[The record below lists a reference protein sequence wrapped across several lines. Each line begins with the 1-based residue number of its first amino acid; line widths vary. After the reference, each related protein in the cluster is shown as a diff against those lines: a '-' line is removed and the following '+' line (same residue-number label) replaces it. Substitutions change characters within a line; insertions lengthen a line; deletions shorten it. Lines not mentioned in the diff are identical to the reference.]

1 MKKKLWIMGLFVIV
15 TLLLGAVAVET
26 VNKLYIEPRTVS
38 SWGELVDCYLA
49 ARTTLPP
56 LPFAYDDA
64 FTKMETGDWSFLA
77 EHWQYKQTDGTYYVA
92 KDSKMAKLKLP
103 MHICIYEDL
112 QRGEIVVLSSVDEEK
127 YQGEALFK
135 APEFM
140 PYEKDFPLD
149 RYAYDELAPRRI
161 IWEITLKP
169 EADAWND
176 LVSKESALTASSLSL
191 DGGMMAM
198 MSVPEANTNDLWL
211 CLETHTNGINLNVFA
226 PEGFTNRVEIY
237 SCPDLVSNVWNIAEQ
252 NLMPSG
258 TNPAVWEAGGFEVR
272 FYAAGNMD
280 IDSDG
285 DELPDAR
292 ERFVHKT
299 DPDDADTDGDGMPDG
314 WELQYG
320 FNPLFYAD
328 GGFDFDLDGLSNANE
343 YLNSTRPDMW
353 DTDGDLMPDGWEV
366 AGALN
371 PLIDDSTGD
380 PDGDGVNNLA
390 EYNAG
395 THPQIANIT
404 PPAGATGSLV
414 FRYDDDGRLTESH
427 LSNASSE
434 LFILSPAHNATGL
447 NVFSTSN

>member
-1 MKKKLWIMGLFVIV
+1 MKRKVIMRFALAGVSL
-15 TLLLGAVAVET
+15 LLLGAAAVET
-26 VNKLYIEPRTVS
+26 VDQLLIKPRTVS

-77 EHWQYKQTDGTYYVA
+77 EHWQYKQTDGAYYVA

-176 LVSKESALTASSLSL
+176 LVSKESALTASTLTL

-198 MSVPEANTNDLWL
+198 MSVPAEHANDLWL
-211 CLETHTNGINLNVFA
+211 CLETQTNGINLNVFA

-237 SCPDLVSNVWNIAEQ
+237 SCFQCVEHCRAKPHAI
-252 NLMPSG
+252 
-258 TNPAVWEAGGFEVR
+258 
-272 FYAAGNMD
+272 GN
-280 IDSDG
+280 
-285 DELPDAR
+285 EPCR
-292 ERFVHKT
+292 V
-299 DPDDADTDGDGMPDG
+299 
-314 WELQYG
+314 
-320 FNPLFYAD
+320 
-328 GGFDFDLDGLSNANE
+328 
-343 YLNSTRPDMW
+343 
-353 DTDGDLMPDGWEV
+353 
-366 AGALN
+366 
-371 PLIDDSTGD
+371 
-380 PDGDGVNNLA
+380 
-390 EYNAG
+390 
-395 THPQIANIT
+395 
-404 PPAGATGSLV
+404 GS
-414 FRYDDDGRLTESH
+414 RR
-427 LSNASSE
+427 
-434 LFILSPAHNATGL
+434 I
-447 NVFSTSN
+447 